1 MGAAPSLRAR
11 DVNAA
16 LRQPRV
22 LIVSPALAQANNGNW
37 QTASRWA
44 RLLRAS
50 HPTEVTGA
58 WNGQP
63 CDALIALHA
72 RRSAASVAA
81 FSAAH
86 PTHPCIVVLTGTD
99 LYRDIRSDAT
109 AQASLQHASHLVV
122 LQEQGLAALPAPLRH
137 KARVIHPSVTPRQP
151 APPPQRALHAVWVG
165 HLRAEK
171 DPLTLLRAAARLAQ
185 RQDIRIDLIGAAL
198 EPALA
203 VAVQAA
209 LRESPRLRWL
219 GPRPHGETRARIQR
233 AHVLINSS
241 VMEGGAHVVMEAVQS
256 GTAVLASRIDG
267 NVGLLGATHAG
278 LFALG
283 DDAQLAALIERA
295 RDDPVFLAR
304 LCGQGARRSALFEPA
319 AEQRALHQLITS
331 ALAAHTPQR

>member
-171 DPLTLLRAAARLAQ
+171 DPLTLLRQPRGRAA
-185 RQDIRIDLIGAAL
+185 GAA
-198 EPALA
+198 P
-203 VAVQAA
+203 
-209 LRESPRLRWL
+209 
-219 GPRPHGETRARIQR
+219 
-233 AHVLINSS
+233 
-241 VMEGGAHVVMEAVQS
+241 
-256 GTAVLASRIDG
+256 
-267 NVGLLGATHAG
+267 
-278 LFALG
+278 
-283 DDAQLAALIERA
+283 
-295 RDDPVFLAR
+295 
-304 LCGQGARRSALFEPA
+304 
-319 AEQRALHQLITS
+319 
-331 ALAAHTPQR
+331 